1 MRKCKNAGWLLV
13 AFICCLIYFG
23 TVETLADVTEAQ
35 KGQTYTGDYAV
46 VINTS
51 QEKTESSGTLQF
63 TTGGTVA
70 QNDTETS
77 PVAEQSI
84 SIEDSPALPAVQS
97 AQTQRAATVSY
108 QIGDVREGYGYPNGS
123 AVEQSY
129 VCIGTGEHCYVW
141 MELELMQA
149 YQKKGVLSTIA
160 RDTIQVYEGE
170 PYSVL
175 NELCGGD
182 FPALD
187 GSGRLSIFLETLNT
201 SSGVYMYEPD
211 ITAIHLKAPEPT
223 WYTPGQMASYNGLL
237 VHEGQH
243 ALLHL
248 MTGFPGDAKWFTEG
262 VSVAAM
268 DYVWGSTDSNGW
280 MHSMQGNE
288 KLQNGASMLYTN
300 YRGSTGLDYGIQ
312 YLFVR
317 YMIDQMAKE
326 YAPMKVLPGLY
337 RKSASGKTAQQFLT
351 EFTGVEFSSFVADF
365 YTAIVACEK
374 SGKYGFYMDAV
385 AEDGASVY
393 PRYEGT
399 AGQAVSIE
407 KTGAIII
414 PLQGGTFTMPTDCGG
429 DIVVRIVG
437 TKTSSAAATL
447 SGQGTEESPYLL
459 HSAQE
464 LRYIYKAPKAVY
476 RLENDIQMNGTEN
489 FTVPSFRG
497 TLDGNGHTI
506 YGLRRPLVASNDKG
520 VICNLFVV
528 AAFTS
533 DYSSMQ
539 GVIANENYGTISNC
553 HVSGSVRGRLL
564 RGKLSFMYP
573 MFGGIAGRN
582 YQGFT
587 IENCTSSVQ
596 IDVES
601 SVANCW
607 VGGIAGETNGI
618 IDSCSFTGSI
628 RVQQAN
634 GSQYTVYVGGITGE
648 VLREYGFTGSVKNS
662 NGLGNITVTGGTKS
676 AGQICGYSKLF
687 ATDEGAVFY
696 LSNCT
701 WDAKKGSQY
710 GTPVSVEEENQVKET
725 EISLSAPQI
734 TGTDLRVVQGKECWA
749 YTEDVTG
756 GSGKYTTEIISENL
770 PEGIKKLYQPGDVWN
785 RFYYTGTVTGKKGQY
800 ISKYRVRDTVSGK
813 HIVVTIVMDVVPAD
827 TAKIY
832 SFSFDRK
839 TNGLLKDVDAVINE
853 TEITAVFPENA
864 KLDALQTDIEY
875 GYMNGCRLYYLED
888 NTWNEYY
895 SNKVFDFTKP
905 QKFMVRAADDS
916 TTSVYSVTVSK
927 ESTSAADHEHKLV
940 TDPAVEAT
948 CTTDG
953 KTEGVHCSVCKA
965 VLIAQTVIPK
975 HHTIVIVPGEE
986 ATCQHEGKTGGSYC
1000 STCGEVFVKQQSIPK
1015 TAHRAVTDKG
1025 YAATCTANGLTD
1037 GSHCVD
1043 CHTVLKEQEVVPAK
1057 GHTPVTDW
1065 GYEATCTREG
1075 LTNGSHC
1082 SSCGAVLTPQYPIAK
1097 TDHHVVWESGS
1108 EATFWKE
1115 GRTASAYCSTCH
1127 AVLQASQTIPRR
1139 ESTGKLNM
1147 TSVPMRVKQKP
1158 TALRVENMAAGD
1170 WIASWVSSNPA
1181 VATVN
1186 ARGLITARKQ
1196 GTSVIQVT
1204 LASGRVLT
1212 AQVKVQK
1219 KQVKT
1224 TKVVANTG
1232 TVRLKLR
1239 TKVRLTP
1246 TAYPLT
1252 TQQKITYSSKNKK
1265 IAKVNGSG
1273 WIQAKKQGQTVVT
1286 VKSGSKKTKVKVIVY
1301 K

>member
-1 MRKCKNAGWLLV
+1 MWQNNAVVFQTSDNLRGMPMRKCKNAGWLLV

-23 TVETLADVTEAQ
+23 TVETLADVTEAK

-97 AQTQRAATVSY
+97 AQTQRAATVFY

-211 ITAIHLKAPEPT
+211 ITAIHLKAPEPA

-300 YRGSTGLDYGIQ
+300 YRGPTGLDYGIQ

-506 YGLRRPLVASNDKG
+506 YGLRRPLVANNKG
-520 VICNLFVV
+520 TIKQLSII
-528 AAFTS
+528 AEFTS
-533 DYSSMQ
+533 DHTGIQ
-539 GVIANENYGTISNC
+539 GVFANENNGTISYC
-553 HVSGSVRGRLL
+553 HVSGNIKGRLL
-564 RGKLSFMYP
+564 GIATSNPNTLQYSQCAV
-573 MFGGIAGRN
+573 FGGIAGRN
-582 YQGFT
+582 YQGFR
-587 IENCTSSVQ
+587 IENCTSSVNLA
-596 IDVES
+596 VEA

-607 VGGIAGETNGI
+607 IGGIAGRTNGTI
-618 IDSCSFTGSI
+618 ESCSFNGSI
-628 RVQQAN
+628 YAQQKN
-634 GSQYTVYVGGITGE
+634 GSQYTMYVGGITGE
-648 VLREYGFTGSVKNS
+648 VLRDNGWFGFVKKSSGYGTV
-662 NGLGNITVTGGTKS
+662 TVTGGTKS
-676 AGQICGYSKLF
+676 VGQICGYSNLL
-687 ATDEGAVFY
+687 TTEEAVAYY
-696 LSNCT
+696 LNGCT
-701 WDAKKGSQY
+701 WDATKGSQY
-710 GTPVSVEEENQVKET
+710 GTPISVEEENQVKET
-725 EISLSAPQI
+725 EVSLSSPTIEKTQLHA
-734 TGTDLRVVQGKECWA
+734 VQGA
-749 YTEDVTG
+749 QSFLYTGNVTG
-756 GSGKYTTEIISENL
+756 GSKKYETTVIHEQLPAGVTRDKMPGEYYYYFSYQGIPMDSLGVYTSTYLVKDKISEK
-770 PEGIKKLYQPGDVWN
+770 GIIV
-785 RFYYTGTVTGKKGQY
+785 TVT
-800 ISKYRVRDTVSGK
+800 IEVVSSSDARMYR
-813 HIVVTIVMDVVPAD
+813 
-827 TAKIY
+827 
-832 SFSFDRK
+832 FSLEK
-839 TNGLLKDVDAVINE
+839 EKNSLTKDV
-853 TEITAVFPENA
+853 EITVEDTNIDIELPAGT
-864 KLDALQTDIEY
+864 DRTALIPYMEY
-875 GYMNGCRLYYLED
+875 GYENGCRLHYFD
-888 NTWNEYY
+888 GGIWHEYI
-895 SNKVFDFTKP
+895 STTQSFDFSSTRLFKVVA
-905 QKFMVRAADDS
+905 KDGVTARIYYVNIKNKETTADSGSDMEEP
-916 TTSVYSVTVSK
+916 K
-927 ESTSAADHEHKLV
+927 HEHIV
-940 TDPAVEAT
+940 VIDPAIPAT
-948 CTTDG
+948 CS
-953 KTEGVHCSVCKA
+953 TEGKSEGIHCK
-965 VLIAQTVIPK
+965 
-975 HHTIVIVPGEE
+975 
-986 ATCQHEGKTGGSYC
+986 
-1000 STCGEVFVKQQSIPK
+1000 TCGEILVKQQIIPK
-1015 TAHRAVTDKG
+1015 TAHKAVTDKG

-1043 CHTVLKEQEVVPAK
+1043 CHTVLKEQEVIPAK

-1082 SSCGAVLTPQYPIAK
+1082 SSCGAVPTPQYPIAK

-1108 EATFWKE
+1108 EATFWNE

-1139 ESTGKLNM
+1139 ESTGNLNM
-1147 TSVPMRVKQKP
+1147 TSFPMRVKQKT